1 MHLVITFNPS
11 QEAAM
16 LYSLYIPAGTKVLGR
31 NGIVEL
37 RGDAH
42 VTGAT
47 RDEDGAFR
55 YSIGQNEYICS
66 AGCCEFSQEA
76 EYMRHPNGLV
86 WIG

>member
-1 MHLVITFNPS
+1 MT
-11 QEAAM
+11 
-16 LYSLYIPAGTKVLGR
+16 YSLYITKGTKVLTR
-31 NGIVEL
+31 NGMVEL

-55 YSIGQNEYICS
+55 YSIGNNEYICS
-66 AGCCEFSQEA
+66 AGCCEFKQEA
-76 EYMRHPNGLV
+76 DYVRHPDGLV